1 MSKENFSSLADWF
14 LSVKANL
21 GGNQHYVSV
30 HVDQLEFFNLDS
42 AKGED
47 LLQISCCLLD
57 DIEIL
62 LSELNI
68 GDNNVPLYPLLV
80 LPLGY
85 SKKIV
90 FWKNQ
95 FVSNLGCFDE
105 PPSLYLFRSEDIFN
119 IDDEEYRCC
128 IETAQKGIKALY
140 RCHRSLQAS
149 RLDWEFSKDIYLF
162 SKSMG
167 STGSS

>member
-1 MSKENFSSLADWF
+1 MSKENFSSLADWLLF
-14 LSVKANL
+14 VKDNL
-21 GGNQHYVSV
+21 GDNQHYVSV
-30 HVDQLEFFNLDS
+30 HVDKLEFFNLDS

-47 LLQISCCLLD
+47 LLRMSCCLLD
-57 DIEIL
+57 NIEIL

-68 GDNNVPLYPLLV
+68 GGNNISLYPLLV

-95 FVSNLGCFDE
+95 FVSRLGCFNE

-128 IETAQKGIKALY
+128 IEIVQKRVKALY

-149 RLDWEFSKDIYLF
+149 QLDWEFSKDIYLF
-162 SKSMG
+162 PRLNKHG
-167 STGSS
+167 